1 MILKTVYIRF
11 YRAFN
16 YHYIRAL
23 DSRVD
28 HHHWDK
34 MEGDTPYP
42 YVELDIDQ
50 ELTAVVGANESGKTQ
65 LLKAIEFALGI
76 ETPTSTDFCRYS
88 IHFTVAEEMKT
99 PHFGLHF
106 TEVESPDIDAIAKET
121 QPNVDG
127 DQSVSSFRIF
137 RTHLDKV
144 DVYWGDDETPRV
156 LSSDQIKALNKALPD
171 VFRIIPDL
179 AVPDSVPIAF
189 LAQGGSKG
197 GATPGLQRAERLA
210 IFDQIESLVA
220 SAPQGKTPEE
230 IRSHFN
236 KGTEALVNASGQ
248 AEEGRDQLDLA
259 FDLLVTVSRIEPGA
273 FKALHGALRKGD
285 EGMAIGIAHLMNRQ
299 IEKHLN
305 LATWW
310 SQDKK
315 FQLAI
320 EVRDFDIVFTIR
332 DRTGSQYSFG
342 ERSEGL
348 KYFLSYLVQCLAQM
362 KRGADT
368 EIFLMDEPDAYLSNQ
383 GQQDLLR
390 LLQTIAIPTENAQRQ
405 VVYVTHSPFLIDR
418 NRADRIRV
426 LDKGAHAEGTLVVD
440 KVLHDHFE
448 PIRTAIGGLAG
459 ETLSIDKCNLVVEG
473 PADHLYLAGMST
485 LLQREGNV
493 ANTEYLDLNRVNLV
507 SSGGADEVP
516 YRALLALGRT
526 THKPAVIVLLDGD
539 KKGDDAKRKLLRFG
553 PDKTRLLKRE
563 YIIQLKP
570 EDVGILGLSSDR
582 PNGPVDIEDLI
593 PVEIGLEAAK
603 RYLKDTQGEDPENL
617 PTAQRV
623 SDSMTAG
630 AGVFEAIQAG
640 LAESEIDF
648 ELSKPDFAR
657 HALACCKAD
666 KGEPGKVM
674 RDRFVALFSHLTAK
688 QRKAEREREQESLK
702 DRLGREILRFQR
714 DHLETTPTRADVKVL
729 LDRMRSVVDDLTEE
743 GDLYLDNIRGIRNR
757 FGLYEDLKEPISDK
771 DDLYP
776 QLKALKYAEPI
787 AFPEGHSDPLAS
799 ETNES
804 TATDPQAESPS
815 IPNESPT
822 PNT

>member
-23 DSRVD
+23 DQRVD
-28 HHHWDK
+28 HHPWDE
-34 MEGDTPYP
+34 MEGGAPYP

-50 ELTAVVGANESGKTQ
+50 ELTSVVGANESGKTQ
-65 LLKAIEFALGI
+65 LLKAIEFALGTKVP
-76 ETPTSTDFCRYS
+76 TPTDFCRYS
-88 IHFTVAEEMKT
+88 AHFTVAEEMKI
-99 PHFGLHF
+99 PDFGLHF
-106 TEVESPDIDAIAKET
+106 TGVESPNINAIAGQT
-121 QPNVDG
+121 QPDVDE
-127 DQSVSSFRIF
+127 DQSVSSFRVF
-137 RTHLDKV
+137 RTHPDKV
-144 DVYWGDDETPRV
+144 VAYWGDDETPYT
-156 LSSDQIKALNKALPD
+156 LDGEQIKDLNKALPNT
-171 VFRIIPDL
+171 FRIIPDL

-189 LAQGGSKG
+189 LAQGGNG
-197 GATPGLQRAERLA
+197 GGVAPLQRVQRLGF
-210 IFDQIESLVA
+210 FDQIISLVA

-230 IRSHFN
+230 TRSHFN
-236 KGTEALVNASGQ
+236 KGIDALVKASGQ
-248 AEEGRDQLDLA
+248 AEEGRDQLGLA
-259 FDLLVTVSRIEPGA
+259 FDLLVTVSRIEPAA
-273 FKALHGALRKGD
+273 FEALHGALREGN
-285 EGMAIGIAHLMNRQ
+285 EGMAIGIAHLMNLQ

-305 LATWW
+305 LAKWW

-348 KYFLSYLVQCLAQM
+348 KYFLGYLVQCLAQL

-368 EIFLMDEPDAYLSNQ
+368 EVFLMDEPDAYLSSQ

-390 LLQTIAIPTENAQRQ
+390 LLQTIAIPTDDAQRQ

-448 PIRTAIGGLAG
+448 PIRTAIGGLVG
-459 ETLSIDKCNLVVEG
+459 ETLAIDKCNLLVEG

-485 LLQREGNV
+485 LLQREGTV

-507 SSGGADEVP
+507 SSGGAGEVP

-539 KKGDDAKRKLLRFG
+539 KAGNDAKRKLLRFG
-553 PDKTRLLKRE
+553 PDKTCLLKPE
-563 YIIQLKP
+563 YIVQLKP
-570 EDVGILGLSSDR
+570 EDEGIPDLPSDR
-582 PNGPVDIEDLI
+582 PNGPLDIEDLI
-593 PVEIGLEAAK
+593 PVKIGLEAAK
-603 RYLKDTQGEDPENL
+603 RYLKDTEGRELETF
-617 PTAQRV
+617 PTAPKVRELIK
-623 SDSMTAG
+623 AG
-630 AGVFEAIQAG
+630 AGVFKAIQAG
-640 LAESEIDF
+640 LTEANIDF
-648 ELSKPDFAR
+648 ELSKADFAR
-657 HALACCKAD
+657 HVIACCKAD
-666 KGEPGKVM
+666 EGEPGKVM
-674 RDRFVALFSHLTAK
+674 RRGFVALFSHLTEK
-688 QRKAEREREQESLK
+688 QREAEREREQESLK
-702 DRLGREILRFQR
+702 DRLGREILRFRR

-729 LDRMRSVVDDLTEE
+729 LDRMESVVDDLTEE
-743 GDLYLDNIRGIRNR
+743 GDIYLDNMRGIRKR
-757 FGLYEDLKEPISDK
+757 FGLYADLDEPIQDK
-771 DDLYP
+771 DDLYR
-776 QLKALKYAEPI
+776 QLEALKYAEPL
-787 AFPEGHSDPLAS
+787 APDGDSAPLAS
-799 ETNES
+799 EKNDS

-815 IPNESPT
+815 AIPNESLA